1 VSVQQVYDGYEGVVG
16 ERLRELRTIV
26 LDVAAQTN
34 GVGEV
39 EECLKWGQP
48 SFVTKRPK
56 SGSTV
61 RIDAIKDEPNHVAM
75 YFICTTT
82 LMDDF
87 RVMYPDTFDYRGNRA
102 LVFDVN
108 EAFPDNELRH
118 CIAMALTYNLK
129 K

>member
-1 VSVQQVYDGYEGVVG
+1 VSVQQVYDGYGGGVG
-16 ERLRELRTIV
+16 ERLRELRTII

>member
-48 SFVTKRPK
+48 SFVTKRLK

-82 LMDDF
+82 LVDDF